1 MQSKSSIHY
10 IGTNDDNLD
19 LFEGQ
24 YPIPNGI
31 SYNSYFIADAHPAI
45 IDAVDIR
52 RQDDWIANI
61 RARIDTLGCTPEY
74 IIIQHA
80 EPDHTGALRQL
91 LTSPLLPDIRIVCT
105 PKCGEMLQAFIEDID
120 LSPRLHTVADGDT
133 LSLGETQ
140 LRFITAPM
148 VHWPEVM
155 MTLDTTHETLFSAD
169 AFGTF
174 AMWNS
179 TAEWEDEARRYY
191 TNIVGRFGAN
201 VQAVMRKLRDL
212 SFHTI
217 APLHGPQ
224 LTDHLPYYWEL
235 YDRWSTYTPE
245 TRGVLVAYA
254 SIYGGT
260 AEAARRLCDLLR
272 QAGETEVIPFDLC
285 RHHVSYAV
293 AQAFRLDRIVLAT
306 ATYDGDL
313 FPAMSTFLHHLA
325 AKRLSGRTVG
335 LIENGAWAPVAA
347 RLMAD
352 QLSKMRSM
360 TILDPVVTIRGRL
373 HSSDLPTLTALATA
387 LHEAK

>member
-10 IGTNDDNLD
+10 IGANDDNLD

-52 RQDDWIANI
+52 RKDDWIANI
-61 RARIDTLGCTPEY
+61 RALIDSLRQTPEY

-80 EPDHTGALRQL
+80 EPDHTGSLSHL
-91 LTSPLLPDIRIVCT
+91 LALLPQIRIVCT
-105 PKCGEMLQAFIEDID
+105 AKCAEMLQAFIEDID
-120 LSPRLHTVADGDT
+120 IHSRTLIVNDGST

-140 LRFITAPM
+140 LQFITAPM

-155 MTLDTTHETLFSAD
+155 MTLDTTHGTLFSAD

-174 AMWNS
+174 AMSNYNG
-179 TAEWEDEARRYY
+179 EWEEEARRYY
-191 TNIVGRFGAN
+191 ANIVGRFGAN
-201 VQAVMRKLRDL
+201 VQTVMRKLRGL
-212 SFHTI
+212 TFHTI

-224 LTDHLPYYWEL
+224 LTEHLPYYWEL
-235 YDRWSTYTPE
+235 YDRWSSYTPD

-254 SIYGGT
+254 SVYGGT

-293 AQAFRLDRIVLAT
+293 AQAFRLDRIVLAS

-313 FPAMSTFLHHLA
+313 FPPMAAFLHHLA
-325 AKRLSGRTVG
+325 AKRLSGRTIG

-373 HSSDLPTLTALATA
+373 HRSDLPSLTALATA
-387 LHEAK
+387 LTEKK